1 MALCFQDGSWINRGV
16 EKGLG
21 MESVSLS
28 AVEADHSDDLWV
40 PQPQGMKASA
50 LLGGLFGWLVGW
62 WVDVGRFWLAAWL
75 GHDLT
80 DI

>member
-1 MALCFQDGSWINRGV
+1 MEDGAWIDRGV

-40 PQPQGMKASA
+40 WVAGWDDVKESTIWEWDFQGFHNSVIY
-50 LLGGLFGWLVGW
+50 G
-62 WVDVGRFWLAAWL
+62 
-75 GHDLT
+75 
-80 DI
+80 